1 MTIAQDAIFLLT
13 GPESARSKVFGTGFA
28 VAYKEGQ
35 LYLLTCAHVVD
46 RLDGKVLVNGKEA
59 KVLQVGSKDT
69 VDLAL
74 LRIPCDRLNSFSLLD
89 HAVKGEPNKKFQIRG
104 YSLFSGADGN
114 HSVQKIE
121 GVLGRDLGITFDKGQ
136 SHIQAWELH
145 IKDNPLA
152 QLQPGYSGSPLCD
165 ENGGLIA
172 VVSHERGA
180 GKFGYAVGIS
190 NLQKIYPKIEQ
201 LIPSFS
207 PPSSVPSPADRI
219 ALAKRQLKTLLP
231 DFDIDDKLYDKLI
244 KAVRNEF
251 KRMEEKGLCP
261 EGEALLE
268 EISKTA
274 DRPDEWQLLVDFLES
289 LDRKRKNT
297 AEHPDYTRLAQQLAR
312 GEVILCLGQEVSH
325 LLGAKI
331 SSTAEIK
338 QCLCQQ
344 ACQAPLSEVCEQK
357 LISPGGNRTDL
368 VHEFRELLGRETSSV
383 ALHEVLAEFDQPIM
397 VVSVG
402 YDNLLQESLRAKQR
416 KFVEVYPNMEEGKCL
431 LVYSGGKENGKEV
444 SCTPDTLSALKLLE
458 GGYSVIYR
466 LRGGIVGNQEHM
478 LLAERDYFLF
488 NRRVEQQFPDYISK
502 RLKSSL
508 CSLWFIGHHPQ
519 SWEERLL
526 IGFLKEL
533 QHNDASSLVVQEKI
547 PSFDHDFWQYKGV
560 KVHDLALA
568 DFVQNLEAAL

>member
-1 MTIAQDAIFLLT
+1 MAIEKDTVFLLT
-13 GPESARSKVFGTGFA
+13 SPEPDRKKAFGTGFA
-28 VAYKEGQ
+28 VAHKDGL
-35 LYLLTCAHVVD
+35 LYLLTCAHVVEQ
-46 RLDGKVLVNGKEA
+46 LDGKVRVGEREA
-59 KVLQVGSKDT
+59 EIAAIGSGDSI
-69 VDLAL
+69 DLAL
-74 LRIPCDRLNSFSLLD
+74 LRIPCNEAPPLLNT
-89 HAVKGEPNKKFQIRG
+89 VIKGKPNKPTQLCG
-104 YSLFSGADGN
+104 YGSFSGAKGN
-114 HSVQKIE
+114 Y
-121 GVLGRDLGITFDKGQ
+121 VLRDIHGRLGKSIAFESPGSRRVEAWDLHVEDDEFSK
-136 SHIQAWELH
+136 
-145 IKDNPLA
+145 
-152 QLQPGYSGSPLCD
+152 LQGGYSGSPLCD
-165 ENGGLIA
+165 EQGGLVG
-172 VVSHERGA
+172 VVSHNADSAA
-180 GKFGYAVGIS
+180 GRLGHAVAVA
-190 NLQKIYPKIEQ
+190 NLKTIYPKIEQ

-207 PPSSVPSPADRI
+207 EPSSVPSSADRI

-231 DFDIDDKLYDKLI
+231 NFDIDDKLYDKLI

-261 EGEALLE
+261 ENEALLE
-268 EISKTA
+268 EISKAA
-274 DRPDEWQLLVDFLES
+274 DRPDEWESLVDFLES

-297 AEHPDYTRLAQQLAR
+297 AEHPNYTRLAQQLAR

-357 LISPGGNRTDL
+357 LISPGGSRTDL

-402 YDNLLQESLRAKQR
+402 YDTLLQQSLRAKQR
-416 KFVEVYPNMEEGKCL
+416 KFVEIYPNMEEGKCL

-444 SCTPDTLSALKLLE
+444 SCTPDTLSSLKLLE